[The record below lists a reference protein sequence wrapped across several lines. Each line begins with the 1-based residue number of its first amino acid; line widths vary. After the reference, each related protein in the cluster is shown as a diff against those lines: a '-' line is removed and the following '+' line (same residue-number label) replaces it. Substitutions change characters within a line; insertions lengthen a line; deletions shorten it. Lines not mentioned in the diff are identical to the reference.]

1 VLLFIVTI
9 SIIASFNLFGQPFL
23 MTNGGPALPQG
34 GGATT
39 PVMVQIYNEG
49 FLSYNLGSA
58 AAMSFLVAVIMI
70 VVSIGN
76 FKLFQQRD

>member
-1 VLLFIVTI
+1 
-9 SIIASFNLFGQPFL
+9 
-23 MTNGGPALPQG
+23 MTNGGPALPEG

-39 PVMVQIYNEG
+39 PVMVQIYREG
-49 FLSYNLGSA
+49 FEHYSLGSA
-58 AAMSFLVAVIMI
+58 AVMSFVVALIMI

>member
-1 VLLFIVTI
+1 MSSTSEVILTG
-9 SIIASFNLFGQPFL
+9 SFEVFVPVYL

-58 AAMSFLVAVIMI
+58 AAMSFLVALIMI
-70 VVSIGN
+70 IVSIGN